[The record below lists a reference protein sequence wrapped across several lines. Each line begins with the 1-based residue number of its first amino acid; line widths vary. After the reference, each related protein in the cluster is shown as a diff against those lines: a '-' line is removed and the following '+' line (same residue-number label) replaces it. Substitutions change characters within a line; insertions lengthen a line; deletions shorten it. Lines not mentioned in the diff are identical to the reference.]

1 MQQYG
6 VVDRKFVEQLTQILS
21 PGRVLWRHGDD
32 ADACR
37 LCETEYSIDRSMHPN
52 RTADVVVLPE
62 TVEEVQRVV
71 QLCAKTKVIVV
82 PRGAGTGL
90 EGGAVAYM
98 GGVVVDVM
106 RLKAFEAHPDDFFVV
121 CGPGWLKNDINKRL
135 ADYGLFFGP
144 DPSSNPSVGGMASTG
159 GSGLSTLKY
168 GTTKENLVSLKVLLL
183 LCAMA
188 GVTPA
193 FDSYLI

>member
-6 VVDRKFVEQLTQILS
+6 AVDAPFVAKLVELLS
-21 PGRVLWRHGDD
+21 PERVLWRHGD
-32 ADACR
+32 AEAQR
-37 LCETEYSIDRSMHPN
+37 RCEQEYSIDRSMHAH
-52 RTADVVVLPE
+52 RTPDAVVLPE
-62 TVEEVQRVV
+62 TTEEVQRVV
-71 QLCAKTKVIVV
+71 SLCARHRVIVV

-106 RLKAFEAHPDDFFVV
+106 RLKAFEPHPDDFYVV
-121 CGPGWLKNDINKRL
+121 CGPGWLKNDLNARL
-135 ADYGLFFGP
+135 KEYGLFFGP

-168 GTTKENLVSLKVLLL
+168 GTTKENLVSLKAPSLALTIL
-183 LCAMA
+183 GPQL
-188 GVTPA
+188 VTA
-193 FDSYLI
+193 